1 MVNEKGL
8 FSFFKDGHQECCGIR
23 KVQPLR
29 KKLATL
35 DGWITGQRK
44 DQSPGTRTEIPVVQA
59 DAGFSG
65 RVSNLLNIIRLR
77 TGLAPMCGVISA

>member
-1 MVNEKGL
+1 MNEKGL

-23 KVQPLR
+23 KFSLCV

-65 RVSNLLNIIRLR
+65 PDKHSLNIIRLR
-77 TGLAPMCGVISA
+77 TGLAPKYGVISV